1 MKQKITIL
9 SLLICTWISVQAYE
23 VFEHNQGDESH
34 LIRKSKVM
42 NGRYATIWDQF
53 GDAYGDLCI
62 EFDDGMLEVYDEHY
76 RFFNGEFYSKE
87 GDIAIISPTSI
98 HILRMEDPATSEY
111 NLSLKIEY
119 NLVGGKKV
127 YTIHLQNTATNIDA
141 TVKGRPIFHKSKFGS
156 ETLIGSETTQ
166 GRIPVFL
173 EWLEHQ
179 LKKEKFKIIYKSN

>member
-53 GDAYGDLCI
+53 GDAYGNLCI

-76 RFFNGEFYSKE
+76 SFFNGEFYSKE
-87 GDIAIISPTSI
+87 GDIAVISPTSI

-119 NLVGGKKV
+119 NLVGGKKCIQF
-127 YTIHLQNTATNIDA
+127 T
-141 TVKGRPIFHKSKFGS
+141 
-156 ETLIGSETTQ
+156 
-166 GRIPVFL
+166 
-173 EWLEHQ
+173 
-179 LKKEKFKIIYKSN
+179 FKILQPILMQLLRADLYFIKANSVQRH